1 MPKVKTDTTEF
12 DQKAAD
18 EGFVWGLELHHY
30 TRYSR
35 ADLLTQGFTESDLE
49 RVDRVLALRGMA
61 IPKVG
66 SEPVVA
72 EKTPVEEG

>member
-1 MPKVKTDTTEF
+1 MPKVKTDTTEY

-18 EGFVWGLELHHY
+18 DGFVWNLELYHF

-35 ADLLTQGFTESDLE
+35 AELHTQGFTESDLE

-72 EKTPVEEG
+72 EKAIVEEG